1 MNFNP
6 NEFEFV
12 ATRVWV
18 ANRIVFM
25 ELTDGRQ
32 IGFPAARFHRL
43 AGATDE
49 QLAEVKLR
57 LDGSALRWDALDE
70 DITVTGAA
78 GVGSGLAIQH
88 RSWCLTRGEPGLR
101 QPDQTVMRLACRAH

>member
-1 MNFNP
+1 MIFNP

-12 ATRVWV
+12 ATRAWV
-18 ANRIVFM
+18 TNRTVFM

-43 AGATDE
+43 AAATDE
-49 QLAEVKLR
+49 QLAEVTLR
-57 LDGSALRWDALDE
+57 LQGSALRWEALDE

-78 GVGSGLAIQH
+78 LGRFQAPLPLA
-88 RSWCLTRGEPGLR
+88 
-101 QPDQTVMRLACRAH
+101 A

>member
-1 MNFNP
+1 MIFNP

-18 ANRIVFM
+18 AERTVFM

-32 IGFPAARFHRL
+32 IGFHAARFNRL
-43 AGATDE
+43 AQATDA
-49 QLAEVKLR
+49 QLAAVTLR
-57 LDGSALRWDALDE
+57 LDGSALRWEALDE

-78 GVGSGLAIQH
+78 LGRFQAALPLA
-88 RSWCLTRGEPGLR
+88 
-101 QPDQTVMRLACRAH
+101 A

>member
-6 NEFEFV
+6 SEIEFV

-18 ANRIVFM
+18 VDRIVFM

-32 IGFPAARFHRL
+32 IGFPAARFNRL
-43 AGATDE
+43 AQATQE
-49 QLAEVKLR
+49 QLAGVTLR
-57 LDGSALRWDALDE
+57 LGGSAMRWEALDE

-78 GVGSGLAIQH
+78 LGRFQAPLPLA
-88 RSWCLTRGEPGLR
+88 
-101 QPDQTVMRLACRAH
+101 A

>member
-1 MNFNP
+1 MIFNL
-6 NEFEFV
+6 NELEFV
-12 ATRVWV
+12 ATRAWV
-18 ANRIVFM
+18 VDRTVFM

-43 AGATDE
+43 AGASDA

-57 LDGSALRWDALDE
+57 LGGSALRWDSLDE

-78 GVGSGLAIQH
+78 LGRFQAPLPLA
-88 RSWCLTRGEPGLR
+88 
-101 QPDQTVMRLACRAH
+101 A

>member
-1 MNFNP
+1 MIFNP

-12 ATRVWV
+12 ATRAWV
-18 ANRIVFM
+18 VNRTVFM

-43 AGATDE
+43 ASATD
-49 QLAEVKLR
+49 AELCEVTLR
-57 LDGSALRWDALDE
+57 SGGAALRWDCLDE

-78 GVGSGLAIQH
+78 LGRFQAPLPLA
-88 RSWCLTRGEPGLR
+88 
-101 QPDQTVMRLACRAH
+101 A